1 MPSKDKH
8 WLFRRLNLENVSE
21 AFQKY
26 VELRFELFQL
36 ETREQVL
43 KIVSGLIV
51 MLLIGSAAVLVLFFG
66 SLTAA
71 FYLNSV
77 FGSSFIGFFLVAA
90 FYLLLITFLIVFR
103 KILARRSGIL
113 AFLEKYLISDDDGED
128 KE

>member
-8 WLFRRLNLENVSE
+8 WLFRRLNLENVSD

-26 VELRFELFQL
+26 VELRFELFQF
-36 ETREQVL
+36 ETKEQIL
-43 KIVSGLIV
+43 RMVSGLIV
-51 MLLIGSAAVLVLFFG
+51 MLLIGSVAVLVLFFS

-71 FYLNSV
+71 FYLNSL

-90 FYLLLITFLIVFR
+90 FYLFLITFLLVFR
-103 KILARRSGIL
+103 KKLARRSGIL
-113 AFLEKYLISDDDGED
+113 TFLEKYLISDDDGEE

>member
-1 MPSKDKH
+1 MPPKNKH
-8 WLFRRLNLENVSE
+8 WLFRRLNLENVSD

-36 ETREQVL
+36 ETKEQVL

-51 MLLIGSAAVLVLFFG
+51 VLIIGSVAVLVLFFG

-90 FYLLLITFLIVFR
+90 FYMVLIALLLVFKKR
-103 KILARRSGIL
+103 LTGRNGVL
-113 AFLEKYLISDDDGED
+113 AFLEKYLISDDDGE
-128 KE
+128 EE